1 MYSLFKQKISNPLIF
16 FFIISINWLSVNKI
30 LTVNRNSEH
39 TNEGTSA
46 HKDASTGEEHYVAD
60 PTSDDEM
67 RKTQRNHIVI
77 ELIET
82 EKQYLK
88 DVQIIVEDLLYPILR
103 KNV

>member
-1 MYSLFKQKISNPLIF
+1 MITIQFRKYHLF
-16 FFIISINWLSVNKI
+16 INRS
-30 LTVNRNSEH
+30 SEH
-39 TNEGTSA
+39 TNE
-46 HKDASTGEEHYVAD
+46 DASTGEEHYVAD
-60 PTSDDEM
+60 PTSGDEM

-88 DVQIIVEDLLYPILR
+88 DVQIIVEDLLYPIMR